1 MVMAQGHTLEEVE
14 SILEDVEGSTLIDE
28 KTKALLHH
36 AEKVTRHAYKV
47 TEADIEALRELGLSD
62 EEILEATFVITWF
75 NMFTRLADAL
85 GAPVE
90 NLREAMAQGA

>member
-1 MVMAQGHTLEEVE
+1 MVMAQGYTQEEVE

-28 KTKALLHH
+28 KTKALLRH

-47 TEADIEALRELGLSD
+47 TESDIQSLRDLGLSD
-62 EEILEATFVITWF
+62 EEILEATFVIAGF
-75 NMFTRLADAL
+75 NMFDRIADAL

-90 NLREAMAQGA
+90 HLRAAIAKQ

>member
-1 MVMAQGHTLEEVE
+1 MVMAQGYTQEQVE

-28 KTKALLHH
+28 QTKALLHH

-47 TEADIEALRELGLSD
+47 TEADIQVLRDLGLSD
-62 EEILEATFVITWF
+62 EAILEATFVIAGF
-75 NMFTRLADAL
+75 NMFVRLADAL

-90 NLREAMAQGA
+90 HLREAMANQ